1 MTTIA
6 ADGSVA
12 ARPPRR
18 AGAPA
23 VAAAATVLLGVLWLW
38 LLARHHGDMTGFI
51 EFGRYFAPAIHPPA
65 HAAVPPGFGY
75 DGQYFWRMA
84 VSPLLGDHTVVSML
98 RDHQQYR
105 AQRMVYPTLA
115 WLLAGGQRGLV
126 PYTLQLIGFASAIA
140 LVALLASA
148 ARRRGLSAWWGLA
161 GLMPGMYLGM
171 ARDLADPLSVT
182 LAVATF
188 VALDRRRIWLA
199 AVAASAAVLSRET
212 MLFIPLALTGSLVLA
227 RVGVAE
233 RLKPSRLPARTWV
246 VAATSFGAYLAW
258 QAYATVKL
266 GAVPALATPSG
277 QFGAPLAP
285 FPHQIA
291 QTARDAGAGGQHL
304 LLALANPLYLAGIV
318 AASVLAIWAL
328 VRRIDATAICAG
340 LFALV
345 AVSQT
350 YGDHWSYTRA
360 TAPLFA
366 LVALIAIERRYKRA
380 LVFVAAGA
388 ALLPLYPL

>member
-6 ADGSVA
+6 VDASA
-12 ARPPRR
+12 ATRPPRR
-18 AGAPA
+18 ATAPV
-23 VAAAATVLLGVLWLW
+23 VAAAATALLGVLWLT
-38 LLARHHGDMTGFI
+38 LLVRHHGDITGFI
-51 EFGRYFAPAIHPPA
+51 EFGRYFAAAIHPPA

-84 VSPLLGDHTVVSML
+84 VSPLLADHAVVNALSA
-98 RDHQQYR
+98 HQQYR
-105 AQRMVYPTLA
+105 AQRMMYPTLA
-115 WLLAGGQRGLV
+115 WLLAGGQRALV
-126 PYTLQLIGFASAIA
+126 PYTLQLVGFASVIA
-140 LVALLASA
+140 LVALLAST
-148 ARRRGLSAWWGLA
+148 ARRRALSAWWGFA

-188 VALDRRRIWLA
+188 VALDRRRLSLA
-199 AVAASAAVLSRET
+199 AVAAAAAVLSRET
-212 MLFIPLALTGSLVLA
+212 MLFIPLALTAALVLG
-227 RVGVAE
+227 RIGVPDP
-233 RLKPSRLPARTWV
+233 LKPRPLPAGTWM
-246 VAATSFGAYLAW
+246 VAATSFGAYIAW
-258 QAYATVKL
+258 QAYATVRL
-266 GAVPALATPSG
+266 GAVPAFATPSG
-277 QFGAPLAP
+277 QFGAPLAT

-291 QTARDAGAGGQHL
+291 QTALDAGGGGQHL

-318 AASVLAIWAL
+318 AASALAVWAL
-328 VRRIDATAICAG
+328 IRRGDAIAICAT

-366 LVALIAIERRYKRA
+366 LVALIAIERRHRRTLA
-380 LVFVAAGA
+380 FVAAGVG
-388 ALLPLYPL
+388 LLPLYPL